1 MDKKL
6 TLNDTINVGKN
17 KKVLIS
23 DLVGIKG
30 EIFKYVKKGFWF
42 DDEVLEKAGIK
53 TTIRDV
59 KTECVFVE
67 RKKQPKIKTYPK
79 ETESLRNI
87 LKSINTLD
95 NIADNYHET
104 ETILSDEE
112 DKKVYAN
119 NLDNLDDE

>member
-17 KKVLIS
+17 KKVLVS

-30 EIFKYVKKGFWF
+30 EIFKYIKKGIWF

-53 TTIRDV
+53 RTIREEKVETVFFDK
-59 KTECVFVE
+59 KTKSENI
-67 RKKQPKIKTYPK
+67 KIYPK
-79 ETESLRNI
+79 ETESLKNV

-95 NIADNYHET
+95 NISNDDSIIFEQEN
-104 ETILSDEE
+104 D
-112 DKKVYAN
+112 DVYTDD
-119 NLDNLDDE
+119 LTDLDDE

>member
-6 TLNDTINVGKN
+6 TLNDTINVTKN

-53 TTIRDV
+53 KIIKDV
-59 KTECVFVE
+59 KVECVIVDKE
-67 RKKQPKIKTYPK
+67 KQQKVKTYPK
-79 ETESLRNI
+79 ETESLKNV

-95 NIADNYHET
+95 NNDNIT
-104 ETILSDEE
+104 FEE
-112 DKKVYAN
+112 ENDDIYT
-119 NLDNLDDE
+119 NLTDLDDE

>member
-23 DLVGIKG
+23 DLVDIKG
-30 EIFKYVKKGFWF
+30 EIFKYIKKGFWF

-53 TTIRDV
+53 KTVRDEKIETV
-59 KTECVFVE
+59 FADKKT
-67 RKKQPKIKTYPK
+67 KLNNKIYPK
-79 ETESLRNI
+79 ETESLKNV

-95 NIADNYHET
+95 NNDNIT
-104 ETILSDEE
+104 FEE
-112 DKKVYAN
+112 ENDDIYT
-119 NLDNLDDE
+119 NLTDLDDE

>member
-17 KKVLIS
+17 KKVLVS

-30 EIFKYVKKGFWF
+30 EIFKYIKKGIWF

-53 TTIRDV
+53 RIIREEKVETVFSDK
-59 KTECVFVE
+59 KTKSENI
-67 RKKQPKIKTYPK
+67 KIYPK
-79 ETESLRNI
+79 ETESLKNV

-95 NIADNYHET
+95 NIDNDDS
-104 ETILSDEE
+104 ILFKEE
-112 DKKVYAN
+112 N
-119 NLDNLDDE
+119 DDIYTNELVDLEDD

>member
-17 KKVLIS
+17 KKVLVS

-30 EIFKYVKKGFWF
+30 EIFKYIKKGVWF

-53 TTIRDV
+53 RIIREEKVETVFSDK
-59 KTECVFVE
+59 KTKSENI
-67 RKKQPKIKTYPK
+67 KIYPK
-79 ETESLRNI
+79 ETESLKNV

-95 NIADNYHET
+95 NIGNEDS
-104 ETILSDEE
+104 IIFKEE
-112 DKKVYAN
+112 NDDIYTN
-119 NLDNLDDE
+119 DLTDLDDD

>member
-17 KKVLIS
+17 KKVLVS

-30 EIFKYVKKGFWF
+30 EIFKYIKKGIWF

-53 TTIRDV
+53 RTIREEKVETVFFDK
-59 KTECVFVE
+59 KTKSENI
-67 RKKQPKIKTYPK
+67 KIYPK
-79 ETESLRNI
+79 ETESLKNV

-95 NIADNYHET
+95 NINN
-104 ETILSDEE
+104 E
-112 DKKVYAN
+112 DSIIFEQENDDVYTN
-119 NLDNLDDE
+119 ELTDLEDD

>member
-1 MDKKL
+1 MNKKL
-6 TLNDTINVGKN
+6 TLNDTINIGKN

-53 TTIRDV
+53 RTIRDE
-59 KTECVFVE
+59 KIETCFVDQ
-67 RKKQPKIKTYPK
+67 KAKPKNIKVYPK
-79 ETESLRNI
+79 ETESLKNV

-95 NIADNYHET
+95 NIGNDDNIIFEEENDDIYT
-104 ETILSDEE
+104 EELT
-112 DKKVYAN
+112 
-119 NLDNLDDE
+119 DDLNDD

>member
-6 TLNDTINVGKN
+6 TLNDTINVTKN

-53 TTIRDV
+53 KIIKDV
-59 KTECVFVE
+59 KVECVIVDKE
-67 RKKQPKIKTYPK
+67 KQQKVKTYPK
-79 ETESLRNI
+79 ETESLKNI
-87 LKSINTLD
+87 LKSINTLENIVNNYNETEDIISDEDD
-95 NIADNYHET
+95 NIDTDNLT
-104 ETILSDEE
+104 
-112 DKKVYAN
+112 
-119 NLDNLDDE
+119 NLDDE

>member
-1 MDKKL
+1 MNKKL

-53 TTIRDV
+53 RTIRDEKVETVFADQKAKPKNV
-59 KTECVFVE
+59 K
-67 RKKQPKIKTYPK
+67 IYPK
-79 ETESLRNI
+79 ETESLKNV

-95 NIADNYHET
+95 NIDNDNNIVFEEENDDIYT
-104 ETILSDEE
+104 DE
-112 DKKVYAN
+112 
-119 NLDNLDDE
+119 LTDDLNDE

>member
-1 MDKKL
+1 MNKKL

-30 EIFKYVKKGFWF
+30 EIFKYVKKGIWF

-53 TTIRDV
+53 RIIREEKV
-59 KTECVFVE
+59 ETVFVDQ
-67 RKKQPKIKTYPK
+67 KVKPKNIKIYPK
-79 ETESLRNI
+79 ETESLKNV

-95 NIADNYHET
+95 NIGNEDS
-104 ETILSDEE
+104 IIFKEE
-112 DKKVYAN
+112 NDDIYTNELV
-119 NLDNLDDE
+119 DLDDD

>member
-17 KKVLIS
+17 KKVLVS

-30 EIFKYVKKGFWF
+30 EIFKYIKKGIWF

-53 TTIRDV
+53 RTIREEKVETVFFDK
-59 KTECVFVE
+59 KTKSENI
-67 RKKQPKIKTYPK
+67 KIYPK
-79 ETESLRNI
+79 ETESLKNV

-95 NIADNYHET
+95 NISN
-104 ETILSDEE
+104 E
-112 DKKVYAN
+112 DSIIYEQENDDVYTN
-119 NLDNLDDE
+119 DLTDLDDD

>member
-1 MDKKL
+1 MDKEL
-6 TLNDTINVGKN
+6 TLDDTINVGKN

-53 TTIRDV
+53 RIIREEKVETVFFDK
-59 KTECVFVE
+59 KTKSEN
-67 RKKQPKIKTYPK
+67 IKTYPK
-79 ETESLRNI
+79 ETESLKNI

-112 DKKVYAN
+112 YKN
-119 NLDNLDDE
+119 DNLDDE

>member
-17 KKVLIS
+17 KKVLVS

-30 EIFKYVKKGFWF
+30 EIFKYIKKGIWF

-53 TTIRDV
+53 RIIREEKVETVFSDK
-59 KTECVFVE
+59 KTKSENI
-67 RKKQPKIKTYPK
+67 KIYPK
-79 ETESLRNI
+79 ETESLKNV

-95 NIADNYHET
+95 DIGN
-104 ETILSDEE
+104 E
-112 DKKVYAN
+112 DSIIFEQENDDVYTN
-119 NLDNLDDE
+119 ELTDLEDD

>member
-17 KKVLIS
+17 KKVLVS

-30 EIFKYVKKGFWF
+30 EIFKYIKKGVWF

-53 TTIRDV
+53 RIIREEKVETVFFDK
-59 KTECVFVE
+59 KTKSENI
-67 RKKQPKIKTYPK
+67 KIYPK
-79 ETESLRNI
+79 ETESLKNV

-95 NIADNYHET
+95 NIGNEDS
-104 ETILSDEE
+104 IIFKEE
-112 DKKVYAN
+112 NDDIYTNELV
-119 NLDNLDDE
+119 DLDDD

>member
-17 KKVLIS
+17 KKVLVS

-30 EIFKYVKKGFWF
+30 EIFKYIKKGIWF

-53 TTIRDV
+53 RIIREEKVETVFSDK
-59 KTECVFVE
+59 KTKSENI
-67 RKKQPKIKTYPK
+67 KIYPK
-79 ETESLRNI
+79 ETESLKNV

-95 NIADNYHET
+95 NISNEDS
-104 ETILSDEE
+104 IIFKEE
-112 DKKVYAN
+112 NDDIYTN
-119 NLDNLDDE
+119 DLTDLDDD

>member
-1 MDKKL
+1 MNKKL

-23 DLVGIKG
+23 DLVSIKG
-30 EIFKYVKKGFWF
+30 EIFNYIKKGFWF

-53 TTIRDV
+53 RTVKEV
-59 KTECVFVE
+59 KTECVFVDRE
-67 RKKQPKIKTYPK
+67 KQPKLKTYPK

-95 NIADNYHET
+95 NIADNYHEP
-104 ETILSDEE
+104 EEILSDDE
-112 DKKVYAN
+112 DDNVYTN
-119 NLDNLDDE
+119 DLTDLDDD

>member
-17 KKVLIS
+17 KKVLVS

-30 EIFKYVKKGFWF
+30 EIFKYIKKGIWF

-53 TTIRDV
+53 RIIREEKVETVFFDK
-59 KTECVFVE
+59 KTKSENI
-67 RKKQPKIKTYPK
+67 KIYPK
-79 ETESLRNI
+79 ETESLKNV

-95 NIADNYHET
+95 NIGNEDS
-104 ETILSDEE
+104 IIFKEE
-112 DKKVYAN
+112 NDDIYTN
-119 NLDNLDDE
+119 DLTDLDDD

>member
-23 DLVGIKG
+23 DLVDIKG
-30 EIFKYVKKGFWF
+30 EIFKYIKKGFWF

-53 TTIRDV
+53 RTVRDEKIETV
-59 KTECVFVE
+59 FGDKKT
-67 RKKQPKIKTYPK
+67 KLNNKIYPK
-79 ETESLRNI
+79 ETESLKNV

-95 NIADNYHET
+95 NIDDNYHET
-104 ETILSDEE
+104 ETILSDEK
-112 DKKVYAN
+112 DTNVYTN
-119 NLDNLDDE
+119 NLDDE

>member
-17 KKVLIS
+17 KKVLVS

-30 EIFKYVKKGFWF
+30 EIFKYIKKGIWF

-53 TTIRDV
+53 RIIREEKVETVFSDK
-59 KTECVFVE
+59 KTKSENI
-67 RKKQPKIKTYPK
+67 KIYPK
-79 ETESLRNI
+79 ETESLKNV

-95 NIADNYHET
+95 NIGNEDS
-104 ETILSDEE
+104 IIFKEE
-112 DKKVYAN
+112 NDDIYTN
-119 NLDNLDDE
+119 ELTDLDDD

>member
-17 KKVLIS
+17 KKVLVS

-30 EIFKYVKKGFWF
+30 EIFKYIKKGVWF

-53 TTIRDV
+53 RIIREEKVETVFFDK
-59 KTECVFVE
+59 KTKSENI
-67 RKKQPKIKTYPK
+67 KIYPK
-79 ETESLRNI
+79 ETESLKNV

-95 NIADNYHET
+95 NISNDDS
-104 ETILSDEE
+104 IIFKEE
-112 DKKVYAN
+112 NDDIYTN
-119 NLDNLDDE
+119 DLTDLDDD

>member
-17 KKVLIS
+17 KKVLVS

-30 EIFKYVKKGFWF
+30 EIFKYIKKGVWF

-53 TTIRDV
+53 RIIREEKVETVFFDK
-59 KTECVFVE
+59 KTKSENI
-67 RKKQPKIKTYPK
+67 KIYPK
-79 ETESLRNI
+79 ETESLKNV

-95 NIADNYHET
+95 NIGNDDN
-104 ETILSDEE
+104 IIFKEE
-112 DKKVYAN
+112 NDDVYTN
-119 NLDNLDDE
+119 DLTDLDDD

>member
-23 DLVGIKG
+23 DLVDIKG
-30 EIFKYVKKGFWF
+30 EIFKYIKKGFWF

-53 TTIRDV
+53 RTVRDEKIETV
-59 KTECVFVE
+59 FADKKTNLNN
-67 RKKQPKIKTYPK
+67 KIYPK
-79 ETESLRNI
+79 ETESLKNV

-95 NIADNYHET
+95 NNDNIT
-104 ETILSDEE
+104 FEE
-112 DKKVYAN
+112 ENDDIYT
-119 NLDNLDDE
+119 NLTDLDDE

>member
-17 KKVLIS
+17 KKVLVS

-30 EIFKYVKKGFWF
+30 EIFNYIKKGIWF

-53 TTIRDV
+53 RIIREEKVETVFFDK
-59 KTECVFVE
+59 KTKSENI
-67 RKKQPKIKTYPK
+67 KIYPK
-79 ETESLRNI
+79 ETESLKNV

-95 NIADNYHET
+95 NIGNEDS
-104 ETILSDEE
+104 IIFKEE
-112 DKKVYAN
+112 NDDIYTN
-119 NLDNLDDE
+119 DLTDLDDD

>member
-1 MDKKL
+1 MNKKL

-23 DLVGIKG
+23 DLVNIKG

-53 TTIRDV
+53 RTIREV
-59 KTECVFVE
+59 KSECVFIE
-67 RKKQPKIKTYPK
+67 KEKQLNVKTYPK

-95 NIADNYHET
+95 NIGDNYHET

-112 DKKVYAN
+112 DTNVYTN